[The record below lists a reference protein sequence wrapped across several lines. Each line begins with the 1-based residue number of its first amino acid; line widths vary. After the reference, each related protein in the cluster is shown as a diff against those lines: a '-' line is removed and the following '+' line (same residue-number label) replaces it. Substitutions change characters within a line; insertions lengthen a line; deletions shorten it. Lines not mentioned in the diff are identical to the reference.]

1 MLLTTRQ
8 LLGVLEQ
15 GIPLTQ
21 LNNFIQQKSEVYE
34 GEHDEV
40 TNALERALEANYMDF
55 INYAR
60 VNTVI
65 YNLG

>member
-8 LLGVLEQ
+8 LLGVFDQ
-15 GIPLTQ
+15 GIPLIQ

-40 TNALERALEANYMDF
+40 TNALERALGANYMDF

-65 YNLG
+65 YSLG

>member
-40 TNALERALEANYMDF
+40 TNALSRALGANYMDF